1 MQTSQRPVRQSRARR
16 LHIAELAH
24 EPGYKELA
32 MIGLVSRPRPKETF
46 VMIGC
51 PFGRRGIERRFCA
64 SKCWLIGLGV
74 RSHCTVGRV
83 KILHT
88 AYRVTDLAASLDFY
102 IALGYGEVGR
112 VDIGD
117 GASLTMLKFPGE
129 EVVTLELV
137 HRSASQ
143 PVSKRPVPSPYSMPE
158 AELDIL
164 CPAVRSNN

>member
-1 MQTSQRPVRQSRARR
+1 
-16 LHIAELAH
+16 
-24 EPGYKELA
+24 
-32 MIGLVSRPRPKETF
+32 
-46 VMIGC
+46 MIGC

-74 RSHCTVGRV
+74 RTHCTVGRV

-137 HRSASQ
+137 HRPASQ
-143 PVSKRPVPSPYSMPE
+143 PVSKRPVANAPISSNGQFRPSSGALAGAGVP
-158 AELDIL
+158 AQGCELGG
-164 CPAVRSNN
+164 